1 MEWTSKLEN
10 DDHGLIGK
18 AFSDKKREI
27 KNFQVVKSMV
37 PSSISEVFTCHVLKL
52 MLSLD
57 SEYYFNEFTLVSW
70 FKLIFSKKIFILI
83 K

>member
-1 MEWTSKLEN
+1 MLKKTLFKVPFMHRSYSSLKSQKGNDRMEWTSKLEN

-37 PSSISEVFTCHVLKL
+37 PSSISEVFT
-52 MLSLD
+52 
-57 SEYYFNEFTLVSW
+57 
-70 FKLIFSKKIFILI
+70 
-83 K
+83 